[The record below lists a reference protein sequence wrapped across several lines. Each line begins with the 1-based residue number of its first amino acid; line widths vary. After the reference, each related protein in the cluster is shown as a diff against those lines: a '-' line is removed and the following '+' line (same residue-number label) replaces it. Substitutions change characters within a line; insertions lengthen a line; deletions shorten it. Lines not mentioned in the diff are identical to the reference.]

1 MSTEGNKLSTPALLP
16 WIPPGK
22 PKESSSNILVN
33 KKNSGN
39 YDMGQSIASS
49 MVFNQPNKKKVSL
62 TNKFWS
68 PKKNSRKL
76 TLGSEKERRIETLLN
91 SSVNSQAE
99 KDLLKNK
106 IMGIFDEA
114 EERERNNPDYKN
126 GRRKRHNSDPG
137 SAFDME
143 LNEKGL
149 PKSNSRVLRKNS
161 DSHRKDDDESSKNH
175 IHHTGENSRQRK
187 KKYSEDEY
195 QNKKTRKT
203 SNSSA
208 NSHNHNGQIRKNV
221 QGVSL

>member
-1 MSTEGNKLSTPALLP
+1 MATEGNKLSTPALLP

-62 TNKFWS
+62 TSKYWS

-99 KDLLKNK
+99 KDLLKSK

-137 SAFDME
+137 SVFDME

-149 PKSNSRVLRKNS
+149 PKSSSRVLRKNG
-161 DSHRKDDDESSKNH
+161 DSHRNDGDEPTKNH
-175 IHHTGENSRQRK
+175 IHRTWENSRQRK
-187 KKYSEDEY
+187 EKYNEDDY
-195 QNKKTRKT
+195 KNKKTRKT

-208 NSHNHNGQIRKNV
+208 NSHDHNSQLRRNV